1 MKPDVSNRHR
11 GDLGGRLRN
20 DRVPA
25 KVTVEADR
33 AVVAIPTGQHLMWML
48 LNLLA
53 RQSDEV
59 GEIELAMPD
68 GVRPAARLSPLV
80 PSGSDLK
87 TVLEAGVEEINPRL
101 LGPGGESRTRVSVR
115 IGPGPLSK
123 DADLTL
129 AVSATGW
136 AGYVGQIPAE
146 TIGDG
151 ENPVGA
157 YVGACLA
164 AGEIF
169 KHVRSMRDEAGTYAR
184 RMWLDAAEMRVVDE
198 PAPGPSLPDGLR
210 LPATIVAGVGA
221 VANAFLHVI
230 YPLEDLRVD
239 LTLIDNDPEGVTD
252 TNLNRCVL
260 FGLRHAATFHPKAS
274 TAASLMG
281 NGRLVVEAVDDSWQ
295 AWRDEHSDRP
305 LDLVISVVDK
315 NSARHAV
322 QDALP
327 RLILG
332 ASTNDMRAQ
341 VNLYD
346 VLGGGPCLRCRNRP
360 ETRTSDDEIVARLK
374 ALPPAEREQ
383 EARKV
388 CIDPEIL
395 ETFLSDPLGNCGLVG
410 GATLQKFGGG
420 SDEVEWSVGFVSA
433 LAGVLLAAEYL
444 KLGLGSKSPTL
455 NARENAFRFQY
466 WRPDKANVNAIFG
479 TPPDAGCLC
488 QKAVFRRALETSNMR

>member
-11 GDLGGRLRN
+11 GDLRGRLGN

-25 KVTVEADR
+25 KVIVEADR
-33 AVVAIPTGQHLMWML
+33 AVAATPTGQHLTWML

-59 GEIELAMPD
+59 GEIELAVPD

-80 PSGSDLK
+80 PSGPDLK
-87 TVLEAGVEEINPRL
+87 AVLAAGVEEINPGL
-101 LGPGGESRTRVSVR
+101 LDPKSESRTRVSVR
-115 IGPGPLSK
+115 VGPGPLSE
-123 DADLTL
+123 DADLAL

-146 TIGDG
+146 KIGEG
-151 ENPVGA
+151 ENPIGA

-169 KHVRSMRDEAGTYAR
+169 KHVRSMRDEAGTFVSS
-184 RMWLDAAEMRVVDE
+184 MWLDAAEMRVVDE
-198 PAPGPSLPDGLR
+198 PTPGPVLPADLSLP
-210 LPATIVAGVGA
+210 TTVVAGVGA
-221 VANAFLHVI
+221 VANAFLHVL
-230 YPLEDLRVD
+230 YPLKGAMAT
-239 LTLIDNDPEGVTD
+239 LTLVDNDPEGVTD

-274 TAASLMG
+274 TAADLVG
-281 NGRLVVEAVDDSWQ
+281 TGELVVEAVDNSWQ
-295 AWRDEHSDRP
+295 AWRGEYPDRP
-305 LDLVISVVDK
+305 LDLVVSAVDK

-360 ETRTSDDEIVARLK
+360 EAWVADDEIVARLK
-374 ALPPAEREQ
+374 GLPPSKREH
-383 EARKV
+383 EARRV
-388 CIDPEIL
+388 GVDSGVL
-395 ETFLSDPLGNCGLVG
+395 EAFLSDPLGNCGLVG

-420 SDEVEWSVGFVSA
+420 SDEGDWAVGFVSA

-444 KLGLGSKSPTL
+444 KLGLGSLGPTL
-455 NARENAFRFQY
+455 NAHENTFRFQY
-466 WRPDKANVNAIFG
+466 WRPDKSNVNAVSD

-488 QKAVFRRALETSNMR
+488 QKASFRRALETNNAR